1 MQLKDQESTLQYI
14 HISIPEILLGHI
26 KSKNSWQ
33 NYDQEWS
40 YRLDPP
46 HASHPFQ
53 RDLYI
58 IKSKNIEQEDIKLLL
73 DNIINKNNK
82 ETQNIEG
89 AKKIIKEII
98 SEPSKLIS
106 NNFSTQIEELL
117 LDREKEYHY
126 LVCKNYK
133 IIYSVDKENKQIQIA
148 DVFDTRQNPV
158 KLKRTK

>member
-53 RDLYI
+53 RDLHI

-73 DNIINKNNK
+73 DNIIIKNNK

-89 AKKIIKEII
+89 AKKIIKEI
-98 SEPSKLIS
+98 LDLS
-106 NNFSTQIEELL
+106 NNISIENWLE
-117 LDREKEYHY
+117 DTGNRSIIESMID
-126 LVCKNYK
+126 KNK
-133 IIYSVDKENKQIQIA
+133 I
-148 DVFDTRQNPV
+148 
-158 KLKRTK
+158 KLMDII

>member
-58 IKSKNIEQEDIKLLL
+58 IKSKDMKQEDIKLLL
-73 DNIINKNNK
+73 DNIVHQDNKAP
-82 ETQNIEG
+82 QNIEG
-89 AKKIIKEII
+89 AKKVIQEI
-98 SEPSKLIS
+98 LDLS
-106 NNFSTQIEELL
+106 NNIPIENW
-117 LDREKEYHY
+117 LDDTGNRSIIESMID
-126 LVCKNYK
+126 KNK
-133 IIYSVDKENKQIQIA
+133 I
-148 DVFDTRQNPV
+148 
-158 KLKRTK
+158 KLMDIM

>member
-1 MQLKDQESTLQYI
+1 MQLKNQQSTLQYI

-58 IKSKNIEQEDIKLLL
+58 VKSKNIEEEEIKSIS
-73 DNIINKNNK
+73 DNSVVKNNK
-82 ETQNIEG
+82 NLEYIEDAKNII
-89 AKKIIKEII
+89 KKI
-98 SEPSKLIS
+98 LDLS
-106 NNFSTQIEELL
+106 NNIPIENWLKDTGNRSIIESMI
-117 LDREKEYHY
+117 D
-126 LVCKNYK
+126 KNK
-133 IIYSVDKENKQIQIA
+133 I
-148 DVFDTRQNPV
+148 
-158 KLKRTK
+158 KLMDII